1 MSKYFSISLLAFLLM
16 LVPSACSQSKP
27 DSLQLDN
34 PSCITFN
41 NGFKTKNDDAIL
53 SFIANSIKYDSL
65 SYKSYLIIKSIDFP
79 FFSQRVKKGFWV
91 GPLYRK
97 MTTEHSTIMI
107 PKNHIQS
114 LSNEKN
120 IYIYKKTIKKDTVQS
135 KIIFCD
141 PDSTYIMNGID
152 TMFVTTDAF
161 VNYVKRTKLFQIK
174 RNCIFINNQPDTLV
188 LPKIIRDTLNHN

>member
-1 MSKYFSISLLAFLLM
+1 MRKYFSISLLAFLLM
-16 LVPSACSQSKP
+16 VVPSAYSQSKP

-53 SFIANSIKYDSL
+53 SFIVNSIKDDSL

-79 FFSQRVKKGFWV
+79 FFSHRVNKGFWV

-97 MTTEHSTIMI
+97 MTTEYSTIMI

-114 LSNEKN
+114 LSNEK
-120 IYIYKKTIKKDTVQS
+120 IYTYIKK
-135 KIIFCD
+135 
-141 PDSTYIMNGID
+141 
-152 TMFVTTDAF
+152 
-161 VNYVKRTKLFQIK
+161 R
-174 RNCIFINNQPDTLV
+174 
-188 LPKIIRDTLNHN
+188 

>member
-16 LVPSACSQSKP
+16 VVPSACSQSKP

-53 SFIANSIKYDSL
+53 SFIVNSIKNDSL
-65 SYKSYLIIKSIDFP
+65 SYKSYLIIKSKIFL

-97 MTTEHSTIMI
+97 MTTEYSTIII

>member
-53 SFIANSIKYDSL
+53 SFIVNSIKNDSL

-97 MTTEHSTIMI
+97 MTTEYSTIMI

-120 IYIYKKTIKKDTVQS
+120 IYIYKKNDKERYCS
-135 KIIFCD
+135 K
-141 PDSTYIMNGID
+141 
-152 TMFVTTDAF
+152 
-161 VNYVKRTKLFQIK
+161 
-174 RNCIFINNQPDTLV
+174 
-188 LPKIIRDTLNHN
+188 

>member
-1 MSKYFSISLLAFLLM
+1 MKSNKIIATFILLILCIS
-16 LVPSACSQSKP
+16 CTQ
-27 DSLQLDN
+27 
-34 PSCITFN
+34 IR
-41 NGFKTKNDDAIL
+41 NDDAIL

-79 FFSQRVKKGFWV
+79 FFSQRAKKGFWV

-97 MTTEHSTIMI
+97 MTTEYSTIMI

>member
-1 MSKYFSISLLAFLLM
+1 
-16 LVPSACSQSKP
+16 
-27 DSLQLDN
+27 
-34 PSCITFN
+34 
-41 NGFKTKNDDAIL
+41 
-53 SFIANSIKYDSL
+53 
-65 SYKSYLIIKSIDFP
+65 
-79 FFSQRVKKGFWV
+79 
-91 GPLYRK
+91 

-135 KIIFCD
+135 KIIFYD